1 MLSVLMII
9 LPIFA
14 LILAGWC
21 ARRGGVLGPQ
31 AATEI
36 NRFVVWLA
44 LPALLFGIM
53 AKADWAEIWQPL
65 FIGSFV
71 GGALAVFALTLV
83 WRCRSRPLADAAI
96 DGLNAG
102 YANTAFVGFPLMLAV
117 FGPAGLA
124 PTLIATILT
133 VCVLFA
139 GALIVVDI
147 GLQTGGSKRAMLA
160 NLLRSLARN
169 PLVLAP
175 AAGALV
181 LAGGWE
187 LPGPVDRFVTL
198 LGAAASPCAL
208 VGLGLFLADNARGS
222 RGEATEGKGSTDAGR
237 VVMGLVALK
246 LLGQPLLTWLLAAH
260 VFHLSPMLTSAVVLL
275 AALPTGTGPF
285 MAAEYHRREAAIT
298 ARVILLSTVLSLAT
312 LTVLLMLIG

>member
-1 MLSVLMII
+1 MLSVLLII

-14 LILAGWC
+14 LILAGWG
-21 ARRGGVLGPQ
+21 ARRMGVLGPQ

-53 AKADWAEIWQPL
+53 AKAHWGEVWQPD
-65 FIGSFV
+65 FIGTFV
-71 GGALAVFALTLV
+71 GGALAVFVLTLL
-83 WRCRSRPLADAAI
+83 WRRRSRPLADAAI

-102 YANTAFVGFPLMLAV
+102 YANTAFLGFPLMLAV
-117 FGPAGLA
+117 FGSAGLA

-160 NLLRSLARN
+160 NLLKSLARN
-169 PLVLAP
+169 PLVLSP
-175 AAGALV
+175 AAGALFL
-181 LAGGWE
+181 LAGWE
-187 LPGPVDRFVTL
+187 LPAPVDRFVTL
-198 LGAAASPCAL
+198 LGGAASPCAL
-208 VGLGLFLADNARGS
+208 VGLGLFLADAP
-222 RGEATEGKGSTDAGR
+222 AGKAAAGR
-237 VVMGLVALK
+237 VVAALVALK
-246 LLGQPLLTWLLAAH
+246 LLVQPLLTWLLAAH
-260 VFHLSPMLTSAVVLL
+260 VFHLSPAMTGAAVLL

-285 MAAEYHRREAAIT
+285 MAAEFHGREAGVT
-298 ARVILLSTVLSLAT
+298 ARVILLSTILSLAT
-312 LTVLLMLIG
+312 LTVLLTVIG